1 MNTKHPFDDF
11 GINLFDEHVMK
22 ERLPHPVYTK
32 WETAT
37 RKEDALGDGKRRYA
51 FYALV
56 STDDRLYCRK
66 ARQLCG
72 TGRIRSADIAL
83 QRQKLDQGRRRCF
96 ELSQRRTSRYL

>member
-37 RKEDALGDGKRRYA
+37 RKEDAL
-51 FYALV
+51 
-56 STDDRLYCRK
+56 DRLWKK
-66 ARQLCG
+66 AL
-72 TGRIRSADIAL
+72 RILRIGFN
-83 QRQKLDQGRRRCF
+83 R
-96 ELSQRRTSRYL
+96 